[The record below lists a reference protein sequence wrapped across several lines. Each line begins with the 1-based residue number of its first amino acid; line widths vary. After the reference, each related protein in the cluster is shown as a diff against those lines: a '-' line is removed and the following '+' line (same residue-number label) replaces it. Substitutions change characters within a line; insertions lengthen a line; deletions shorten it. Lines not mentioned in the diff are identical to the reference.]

1 MASTGDKF
9 IYFLVGG
16 FVGASIALLLA
27 PKTGEETR
35 EFLENR
41 YREGADRL
49 SGKVQEG
56 KERVAE
62 KSLSMA
68 GQVTD
73 RIDQGKDI
81 IQRQKEQASA
91 AIAAGKEAYERER
104 SKLAGVNSGKRAKR
118 NQLPSELIPGYRV
131 ERSAS

>member
-16 FVGASIALLLA
+16 FVGASIALILA

-35 EFLENR
+35 EYLENR
-41 YREGADRL
+41 YKEGTDRL
-49 SGKVQEG
+49 TGKVQEG
-56 KERVAE
+56 KELVTE

-73 RIDQGKDI
+73 RIDQGKDML
-81 IQRQKEQASA
+81 QRQKEQASA

-104 SKLAGVNSGKRAKR
+104 SKLTGVNSGEKSKKK
-118 NQLPSELIPGYRV
+118 
-131 ERSAS
+131 SAS

>member
-56 KERVAE
+56 KERVSE
-62 KSLSMA
+62 KSLAMA

-104 SKLAGVNSGKRAKR
+104 SKLAGVNSGKK
-118 NQLPSELIPGYRV
+118 SKKK
-131 ERSAS
+131 SAS